1 VVYVEEK
8 LCWGFSG
15 FVGRGGRVTTA
26 VGVGRH
32 DGAPSRLHPPPRS
45 LFVPVQRR
53 ADVTVYESDLPGV
66 GKKFEVE
73 LNDDSRLVVV
83 IHNTGRREV
92 YLRPDDDSDSEKLFE
107 MSDRLA
113 RQVGTILEGAY
124 FQPIRTDTIDTV
136 LGDDTL
142 LEWVKLSTDSP
153 VVGKTLAESNVR
165 ANTGAT
171 VVAIQ
176 REGDTI
182 SSPDANT
189 DLEADDILIVVGS
202 RDDCRAFQSFVDADT
217 SSVAEDI
224 DDADNDLRSDGGDVR
239 DADSDRQRGGGAD

>member
-1 VVYVEEK
+1 
-8 LCWGFSG
+8 
-15 FVGRGGRVTTA
+15 
-26 VGVGRH
+26 
-32 DGAPSRLHPPPRS
+32 
-45 LFVPVQRR
+45 
-53 ADVTVYESDLPGV
+53 VTVYESDLPGV

-92 YLRPDDDSDSEKLFE
+92 YLREDDDSDSEKLFD

-142 LEWVKLSTDSP
+142 LEWVKLSDDSP

-176 REGDTI
+176 RDGQTI

-189 DLEADDILIVVGS
+189 DLQADDILIVVGS

-224 DDADNDLRSDGGDVR
+224 DDADSDLRSDGGRVC
-239 DADSDRQRGGGAD
+239 DADSDLRSGGGAD